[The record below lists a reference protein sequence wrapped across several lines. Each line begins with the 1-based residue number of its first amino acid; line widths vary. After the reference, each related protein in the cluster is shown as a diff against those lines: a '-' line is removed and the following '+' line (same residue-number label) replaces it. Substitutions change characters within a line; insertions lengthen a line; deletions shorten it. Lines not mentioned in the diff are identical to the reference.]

1 MRNNIRLLL
10 IFISAATLIS
20 CEPTLHVTS
29 DYDKSVNFTN
39 YSTFAVQHLSEK
51 DQTISELNV
60 DRIVNA
66 IKAEM
71 IAKGFKEDAAAPQL
85 KVIPVT
91 IFTAK
96 QEVTANTNYY
106 GYGGV
111 YRPYG
116 WGTGMSSGYTTYNVD
131 DYTDGSLII
140 DVVDASTNKLVW
152 EGVGNKE
159 IDKPSKNLDEAI
171 PAAIKKIMEGFP
183 PGQSDKKK

>member
-1 MRNNIRLLL
+1 MRKNIRLLL
-10 IFISAATLIS
+10 SIISATTLIS

-39 YSTFAVQHLSEK
+39 YSTFAVLQLSEK
-51 DQTISELNV
+51 AQTISELNA
-60 DRIVNA
+60 DRVINA

-71 IAKGFKEDAAAPQL
+71 VAKGFKEDAAAPDL
-85 KVIPVT
+85 KVMPVA
-91 IFTAK
+91 IFTPK

-140 DVVDASTNKLVW
+140 DIVDSKTEKLIW

-159 IDKPSKNLDEAI
+159 IDKPSKKPDETI
-171 PAAIKKIMEGFP
+171 PAAIKKIMAGFP
-183 PGQSDKKK
+183 PGQTTKK